1 MGFFDKKF
9 ETVAEILT
17 PEQEQQLMS
26 EIKASDEKRMV
37 FFATVSAVLSIPLI
51 VLDFIYFNQNLQK
64 AYLVFD
70 AALLIYSII
79 FLILTSLNA
88 TRHTVKTLKHLL
100 FSSFPFFILAW
111 ATVISVI
118 DQVSILNILAFYVPL
133 FLIMF
138 MLYSSLVRVLV
149 YFIFILSV
157 YFISSQFLE
166 RPYSSETF
174 AMIIAG
180 FVATTPFS
188 LHFKRIRK
196 NSNAVHL
203 KLYQINQSLESEVD
217 ARTFELK
224 KLNQD
229 LELEI
234 AQRKMAEL
242 QLRKALKLAEEND
255 RLKSE
260 FLANISHEIRTPL
273 NAIIGFSQMIIDE
286 GLDSKTK
293 QTFNG
298 LIDKNTFY
306 LLSVIDDIFDA
317 SLIQSEQLKT
327 INKEFS
333 INSFISN
340 IQQDIDVLTNKY
352 EKTNL
357 QIQIRFADRNDL
369 KANTDEY
376 LLRKAMI
383 RLIDNAFKFTH
394 RGGIE
399 IGVNVMEQ
407 HIDFFVTD
415 TGVGIPES
423 ERQKIFLPFIQ
434 GDGSYTRGYGGSGL
448 GLAIV
453 KGISDSLGCQ
463 VLLVSEIN
471 KGSCFTLRF
480 NRESI

>member
-1 MGFFDKKF
+1 
-9 ETVAEILT
+9 
-17 PEQEQQLMS
+17 
-26 EIKASDEKRMV
+26 
-37 FFATVSAVLSIPLI
+37 
-51 VLDFIYFNQNLQK
+51 
-64 AYLVFD
+64 
-70 AALLIYSII
+70 
-79 FLILTSLNA
+79 
-88 TRHTVKTLKHLL
+88 
-100 FSSFPFFILAW
+100 
-111 ATVISVI
+111 
-118 DQVSILNILAFYVPL
+118 
-133 FLIMF
+133 
-138 MLYSSLVRVLV
+138 
-149 YFIFILSV
+149 
-157 YFISSQFLE
+157 
-166 RPYSSETF
+166 
-174 AMIIAG
+174 
-180 FVATTPFS
+180 
-188 LHFKRIRK
+188 
-196 NSNAVHL
+196 
-203 KLYQINQSLESEVD
+203 
-217 ARTFELK
+217 
-224 KLNQD
+224 
-229 LELEI
+229 
-234 AQRKMAEL
+234 
-242 QLRKALKLAEEND
+242 
-255 RLKSE
+255 
-260 FLANISHEIRTPL
+260 
-273 NAIIGFSQMIIDE
+273 MIIDE

-317 SLIQSEQLKT
+317 SLIKSEQLKT

-394 RGGIE
+394 KGGIE

-453 KGISDSLGCQ
+453 KGISDSLGSQ

>member
-203 KLYQINQSLESEVD
+203 KLHQINQSLESEVD

-242 QLRKALKLAEEND
+242 QLR
-255 RLKSE
+255 
-260 FLANISHEIRTPL
+260 
-273 NAIIGFSQMIIDE
+273 
-286 GLDSKTK
+286 
-293 QTFNG
+293 
-298 LIDKNTFY
+298 
-306 LLSVIDDIFDA
+306 
-317 SLIQSEQLKT
+317 
-327 INKEFS
+327 
-333 INSFISN
+333 
-340 IQQDIDVLTNKY
+340 
-352 EKTNL
+352 
-357 QIQIRFADRNDL
+357 
-369 KANTDEY
+369 
-376 LLRKAMI
+376 
-383 RLIDNAFKFTH
+383 
-394 RGGIE
+394 
-399 IGVNVMEQ
+399 
-407 HIDFFVTD
+407 
-415 TGVGIPES
+415 
-423 ERQKIFLPFIQ
+423 
-434 GDGSYTRGYGGSGL
+434 
-448 GLAIV
+448 
-453 KGISDSLGCQ
+453 
-463 VLLVSEIN
+463 
-471 KGSCFTLRF
+471 
-480 NRESI
+480 